1 MTKFNYGFSFNTC
14 SKKLNITSGLYPVF
28 DSLFQQIRQI
38 MLSPECRGRINSDKI
53 KYLTFTFSA
62 YRDSWGK
69 SVTITLLNS
78 EDLSFGL
85 NATLSWH
92 KGDAYLQEYGPKSD
106 AYLQEYGPK
115 IKLDLYFSGTV
126 YKTNKIYLSP
136 QFVLNIERTLN
147 YLYNLQE
154 QDDPNKLTHLSNVF
168 EEYRRRLYNW
178 TRLIEYSRKK
188 HESKKGKLPKLVQ
201 KLKDSQKGFVLDS
214 RRTNNLEDVYTFIYH
229 KDQPDQITCTI
240 FYLKSGTQP
249 EIQFTQKRPMT
260 AIELRNATNDL
271 ISNINQDM

>member
-1 MTKFNYGFSFNTC
+1 MTKFNYGFSFNTH
-14 SKKLNITSGLYPVF
+14 SKKLNVTSGLYPTF

-38 MLSPECRGRINSDKI
+38 MLSPECKGRIDSDKI

-69 SVTITLLNS
+69 SATITLLNS
-78 EDLSFGL
+78 EDLSFNL

-92 KGDAYLQEYGPKSD
+92 KGDAYLQEYGPK
-106 AYLQEYGPK
+106 
-115 IKLDLYFSGTV
+115 IKLDLYFSGKF

-147 YLYNLQE
+147 YLCNLQD
-154 QDDPNKLTHLSNVF
+154 QDNPDKLTHLSNVF

-178 TRLIEYSRKK
+178 TRLLEYSHNK
-188 HESKKGKLPKLVQ
+188 HESKSGKLPKLIQ
-201 KLKDSQKGFVLDS
+201 KLKDSQNSFILDS
-214 RRTNNLEDVYTFIYH
+214 RIANNLEDVYTFIYH
-229 KDQPDQITCTI
+229 KNHPDQITCTI
-240 FYLKSGTQP
+240 SYSKSGSRP
-249 EIQFTQKRPMT
+249 EIQFVQKCPMT
-260 AIELRNATNDL
+260 AIELRNATHDL

>member
-14 SKKLNITSGLYPVF
+14 SKKLNVTSGLYPVF

-38 MLSPECRGRINSDKI
+38 MLSPEYRGQIDSNKI
-53 KYLTFTFSA
+53 KYLTFTFDA

-69 SVTITLLNS
+69 SATVTLLNS
-78 EDLSFGL
+78 EDLSFNL

-92 KGDAYLQEYGPKSD
+92 KGDAYV
-106 AYLQEYGPK
+106 QEYGPK
-115 IKLDLYFSGTV
+115 IKLDLYFSGKF

-136 QFVLNIERTLN
+136 QFVSNIERTLN
-147 YLYNLQE
+147 YLCNLQK

-188 HESKKGKLPKLVQ
+188 HESKRDKLPKLIQ
-201 KLKDSQKGFVLDS
+201 KLKDSQKGFILDS

-229 KDQPDQITCTI
+229 KNRPDQITCTI
-240 FYLKSGTQP
+240 SYSKSGSRP
-249 EIQFTQKRPMT
+249 EIQFIQKRPIAST
-260 AIELRNATNDL
+260 KLCNAMYDL
-271 ISNINQDM
+271 ISNLYQNM

>member
-1 MTKFNYGFSFNTC
+1 MTKFNYGFSFNTH
-14 SKKLNITSGLYPVF
+14 SKKLNVTSGLYPVF

-38 MLSPECRGRINSDKI
+38 MLSPECRGRIDSDKI
-53 KYLTFTFSA
+53 KYLTFTFDA

-69 SVTITLLNS
+69 SATITLLNS
-78 EDLSFGL
+78 KDLSFSL
-85 NATLSWH
+85 SATLSWH
-92 KGDAYLQEYGPKSD
+92 KGD

-115 IKLDLYFSGTV
+115 IKLDLYFSGKF

-136 QFVLNIERTLN
+136 QFVLNIKRTLN
-147 YLYNLQE
+147 YLCNLQE

-188 HESKKGKLPKLVQ
+188 HESKQSKLPKLVQ
-201 KLKDSQKGFVLDS
+201 KLKDSQKGFILDS
-214 RRTNNLEDVYTFIYH
+214 RSANNLEDVYIFIYH

-240 FYLKSGTQP
+240 FYLKSGVQP
-249 EIQFTQKRPMT
+249 EIQFVQKRPMT
-260 AIELRNATNDL
+260 AIELCNAMYDL
-271 ISNINQDM
+271 ISNIHQDM